1 MIDNFIDELPK
12 RREGTEEVDT
22 GPACEISVA
31 AESERRAPYAV
42 RLRMV
47 LALSLFCWV
56 IIIVSVVW
64 ILF

>member
-1 MIDNFIDELPK
+1 MIDNFIDELPQ
-12 RREGTEEVDT
+12 RRASTEEADS
-22 GPACEISVA
+22 GPACEINVA

-47 LALSLFCWV
+47 LTLSLICWV
-56 IIIVSVVW
+56 IIIVSVGW